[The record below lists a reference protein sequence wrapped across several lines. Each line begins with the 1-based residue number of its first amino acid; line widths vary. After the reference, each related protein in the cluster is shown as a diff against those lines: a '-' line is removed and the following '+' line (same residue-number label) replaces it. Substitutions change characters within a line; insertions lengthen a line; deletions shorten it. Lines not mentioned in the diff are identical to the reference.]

1 MPQLYVY
8 KCKDDPYAG
17 NNAYGNW
24 DNVFDDPNPVRW
36 GGVWATQNPTSI
48 VIFRDELKV
57 GDRILARQT
66 DESAA
71 IGVAE
76 VVGVETA
83 KQGTRYG
90 VMKVEHVLLK
100 AVERFPQ
107 PVRLHDLKKTTNPEL
122 AAVPSLKQGNVAT
135 IYRTTRAHA
144 YDLLR
149 ACNSRYA
156 DDYRDDRIS

>member
-8 KCKDDPYAG
+8 KCKDDPYND

-24 DNVFDDPNPVRW
+24 GEVFDDPNPVRW
-36 GGVWATQNPTSI
+36 GGVWATRNLTSI
-48 VIFRDELKV
+48 AIFRDELQV
-57 GDRILARQT
+57 GDLILAWQT

-71 IGVAE
+71 VGVAE
-76 VVGVETA
+76 VVGFETA
-83 KQGTRYG
+83 EQGTRDG
-90 VMKVEHVLLK
+90 VMKVEHVVLK

-107 PVRLHDLKKTTNPEL
+107 PVRLHELKKTTNPEL

-135 IYRTTRAHA
+135 IYRTSRAHA

-156 DDYRDDRIS
+156 DDYRDNQIS